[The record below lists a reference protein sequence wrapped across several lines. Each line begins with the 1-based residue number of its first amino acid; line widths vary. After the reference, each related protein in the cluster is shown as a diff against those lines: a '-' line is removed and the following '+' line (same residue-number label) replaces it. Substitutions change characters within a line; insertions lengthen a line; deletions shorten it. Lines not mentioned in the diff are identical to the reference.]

1 MIYLL
6 QAQSTPSVLVA
17 ACGFSA
23 SAQNQEH
30 SVVAGQQFGGPV
42 YLAIPQLQCKGSVT
56 QLFFLHR
63 HLLHLTKRK
72 RPEERRQVKF
82 VKN

>member
-17 ACGFSA
+17 VCGFSA

-30 SVVAGQQFGGPV
+30 SVVAGQQFGGQVPP
-42 YLAIPQLQCKGSVT
+42 AMPQLQCKD
-56 QLFFLHR
+56 
-63 HLLHLTKRK
+63 
-72 RPEERRQVKF
+72 F
-82 VKN
+82 VI

>member
-1 MIYLL
+1 MIYLP

-23 SAQNQEH
+23 SAQNQKH
-30 SVVAGQQFGGPV
+30 SVVAGQQFGGQVPP
-42 YLAIPQLQCKGSVT
+42 AMPQLQCKGSVT
-56 QLFFLHR
+56 QLFFFHR

-72 RPEERRQVKF
+72 RPEERRQVKS

>member
-42 YLAIPQLQCKGSVT
+42 YLAIPQL
-56 QLFFLHR
+56 
-63 HLLHLTKRK
+63 
-72 RPEERRQVKF
+72 
-82 VKN
+82 

>member
-17 ACGFSA
+17 ACGFSV

-30 SVVAGQQFGGPV
+30 SVVAGQQFGGQVLP
-42 YLAIPQLQCKGSVT
+42 AMPQLQCKDSVT
-56 QLFFLHR
+56 
-63 HLLHLTKRK
+63 
-72 RPEERRQVKF
+72 
-82 VKN
+82 

>member
-30 SVVAGQQFGGPV
+30 SVVAGQQFGGQVPP
-42 YLAIPQLQCKGSVT
+42 AMPQLQCKD
-56 QLFFLHR
+56 
-63 HLLHLTKRK
+63 
-72 RPEERRQVKF
+72 F
-82 VKN
+82 VI

>member
-30 SVVAGQQFGGPV
+30 SVVAGKQFGGQVLP
-42 YLAIPQLQCKGSVT
+42 AMPQLQCKDSVT
-56 QLFFLHR
+56 
-63 HLLHLTKRK
+63 
-72 RPEERRQVKF
+72 
-82 VKN
+82 